1 MSREEATVGDYRYK
15 FRVITK
21 SETHTR
27 QGMGVVVAVTLLA
40 GEPGRLSMCG
50 TFSMTE
56 AEWLPLKAALVEGL
70 GGDVEFEDLDRAGRP
85 V

>member
-1 MSREEATVGDYRYK
+1 VDDFHYK

-27 QGMGVVVAVTLLA
+27 QGMGVVVTVTLLA

-56 AEWLPLKAALVEGL
+56 PEWLPLKKALDISL
-70 GGDVEFEDLDRAGRP
+70 GDAVEFEDIDRRRSSAL
-85 V
+85 

>member
-1 MSREEATVGDYRYK
+1 MDEYCYK

-27 QGMGVVVAVTLLA
+27 QGMGVVVTVTLLA
-40 GEPGRLSMCG
+40 GEPERLSMCG

-56 AEWLPLKAALVEGL
+56 PEWLPLKAALLQSL
-70 GGDVEFEDLDRAGRP
+70 GDRVEFEEVDRVGGR
-85 V
+85 